1 MRGAGDSRDASTEIG
16 TGIIAASCLRDL
28 LDVVLRLCAD
38 AIRGVPPA
46 IPTRRDVTT
55 VRNAI
60 LSTSSALRRQR
71 AGSNAPALAMPLP
84 PAHLGPSDA
93 DSDPALRAG
102 ASAEEWSDCG
112 NYIHAL
118 RPAG

>member
-1 MRGAGDSRDASTEIG
+1 
-16 TGIIAASCLRDL
+16 
-28 LDVVLRLCAD
+28 
-38 AIRGVPPA
+38 
-46 IPTRRDVTT
+46 
-55 VRNAI
+55 
-60 LSTSSALRRQR
+60 
-71 AGSNAPALAMPLP
+71 MPLP